1 MTPPPGAVRKEGTSW
16 VATFQTPNREA
27 HYVGTFTSQTE
38 ALAAYYER
46 AAYYEKLRNVV
57 TSSSPSCTP
66 KSSSSSMRKLRI
78 LMRRHA
84 VSGGQLFH
92 YMDSKRCGRITFE
105 MFKYVGFERVSLLSH
120 DTQTRQ
126 QQQQVRSRNGRCSS
140 EPK

>member
-1 MTPPPGAVRKEGTSW
+1 MYYLLVRW

-57 TSSSPSCTP
+57 TSSPSCTP
-66 KSSSSSMRKLRI
+66 KSPSSSMRKLRI

-105 MFKYVGFERVSLLSH
+105 MFKYVWL
-120 DTQTRQ
+120 
-126 QQQQVRSRNGRCSS
+126 
-140 EPK
+140 